1 MNEEKLFDF
10 MYSIQFCFGTPPPPS
25 NFTEIMTLQQ
35 GGLRVARARNL

>member
-10 MYSIQFCFGTPPPPS
+10 MYSIRFCFGTPPPS